1 MREVDRT
8 RLIESLETKKRVKEI
23 SLSRI
28 EPKMYN
34 KINQVKKEIEVI
46 EKEMANITGGGR
58 SLEVSIKVKAIK
70 NSTERIEAEGEPPRS
85 IIRIANAFCT
95 NLGLDYRILTGE
107 ELLANIM

>member
-1 MREVDRT
+1 
-8 RLIESLETKKRVKEI
+8 
-23 SLSRI
+23 
-28 EPKMYN
+28 MYN